1 MRLVY
6 ANFRTSPAHF
16 YMTTY
21 WTGLSALKQACIL
34 VLAWGC
40 VLAVFAQDAP
50 SSATDFQSLATAAAN
65 AREAGK
71 TDEAIRD
78 YQAAV
83 QVHPDWA
90 EGWWYLGTLR
100 YEEKEFSE
108 ARPSFQKVVEFLPAM
123 GAAWNFL
130 GLCEFEIQ
138 DYPDARSHLEKGQAL
153 GGADDPEIARVATY
167 HLGLLRIK
175 AGEFEA
181 ASTLLAASFTDAQI
195 PEQVRNALGLALLR
209 VPLLPTE
216 IDPSQD
222 ALLHAAGEAAALAA
236 KGDAFKS
243 IESLA
248 ALVRSYPNT
257 PFVHYALGKALAN
270 AGRFEDALQQQR
282 METKLSPES
291 ALPLKEI
298 SSLETRL
305 KRPDAAQQAATKAAK
320 LQAKTPAVNAEI
332 ARLYASRSG
341 TPAASG
347 ENQGEGWREAM
358 VEYTSHRF
366 PEAITALKTWLQG
379 KPNDGTAWAVL
390 GLSEFEIKDYD
401 NALIHLQRGR
411 ELGFGGTADS
421 VQQANYRL
429 AMLLNRN
436 GQFERASALEAS
448 TTMTTGPLAKDVQ
461 FVMGM
466 TLLRI
471 ALFPEQVAEEN
482 RSIVGKAG
490 ETAGLLQSSRY
501 EEAFTNFRAML
512 TQAPNLPFLH
522 YAYGTA
528 LIAIS
533 RFEEAETEMRAELK
547 ISPRSELPYVRLA
560 SIALRQRRPADVL
573 APAQEALKLAP
584 GSAEAHYLLG
594 RAELDMGHAGD
605 AVRELETASKISPK
619 SAEIHFNLAKAY
631 TRAKLPEKAEAE
643 RAIFKEL
650 NEAAEQQR
658 SHAGNQAYEGPR
670 EANDLPTVDAVPR

>member
-1 MRLVY
+1 
-6 ANFRTSPAHF
+6 
-16 YMTTY
+16 MTTHRF
-21 WTGLSALKQACIL
+21 GLSALKQLWIL
-34 VLAWGC
+34 VVVCGC
-40 VLAVFAQDAP
+40 VFAALAQDAP
-50 SSATDFQSLATAAAN
+50 PSATDFQSLATDAAA

-78 YQAAV
+78 YQGAV
-83 QVHPDWA
+83 QARPDWA

-100 YEEKEFSE
+100 YGEKHFAE
-108 ARPSFQKVVEFLPAM
+108 ARPSFQKVVELLPGM

-130 GLCEFEIQ
+130 GLSEFETQ
-138 DYPDARSHLEKGQAL
+138 DYADSRIHLEKGQAL
-153 GGADDPEIARVATY
+153 GGADDLEIARVATY

-175 AGEFEA
+175 AGEFDV
-181 ASTLLAASFTDAQI
+181 ASTLLAASFTEAQI
-195 PEQVRNALGLALLR
+195 PEQVRNALGMAMLR
-209 VPLLPTE
+209 VPLLPME

-222 ALLHAAGEAAALAA
+222 ALLHAAGEAAALTA

-243 IESLA
+243 IESLV
-248 ALVRSYPNT
+248 ALAKSYPNT

-270 AGRFEDALQQQR
+270 AGRIDDALQQQR
-282 METKLSPES
+282 MEAKISPES
-291 ALPLKEI
+291 ALPLAEI

-305 KRPDAAQQAATKAAK
+305 KRADAARQASAKAAQLASK
-320 LQAKTPAVNAEI
+320 VPQVNAEI
-332 ARLYASRSG
+332 ARLYANHSG
-341 TPAASG
+341 TNAAATAG
-347 ENQGEGWREAM
+347 ESDSSGWREAM
-358 VEYTSHRF
+358 VEYTSNHF
-366 PEAITALKTWLQG
+366 PEAIAALKTWLQG

-390 GLSEFEIKDYD
+390 GLSEFEMKDYD

-411 ELGFGGTADS
+411 ELGFGGTTES
-421 VQQANYRL
+421 VQKANYRL

-436 GQFERASALEAS
+436 AQFERASALEAS
-448 TTMTTGPLAKDVQ
+448 TTMTTGPLAKEVQ

-471 ALFPEQVAEEN
+471 ALFPEQVVEEE
-482 RSIVGKAG
+482 RSIIEKAG
-490 ETAGLLQSSRY
+490 VTAGLLQSSQY
-501 EEAFTNFRAML
+501 EQAFANFQAML
-512 TQAPNLPFLH
+512 EQAPNMPFLH

-533 RFEEAETEMRAELK
+533 RFEEAETEMQAELR
-547 ISPRSELPYVRLA
+547 ISPKSELPYVRLA

-594 RAELDMGHAGD
+594 RAELEMGHIEN
-605 AVRELETASKISPK
+605 AVRELEAASKISPK

-631 TRAKLPEKAEAE
+631 ARAKLSEKAEGE

-650 NEAAEQQR
+650 NEAAELQR
-658 SHAGNQAYEGPR
+658 SHTGNQAYEGPR
-670 EANDLPTVDAVPR
+670 EANVLPTVDAPPR

>member
-1 MRLVY
+1 MT
-6 ANFRTSPAHF
+6 NHRTR
-16 YMTTY
+16 
-21 WTGLSALKQACIL
+21 LSALKQFWIL
-34 VLAWGC
+34 IAMC
-40 VLAVFAQDAP
+40 VCVFAAFAQDAP
-50 SSATDFQSLATAAAN
+50 PSSTDFQSLSTAAAA

-78 YQAAV
+78 YQDAV
-83 QVHPDWA
+83 QVRPDWA

-100 YEEKEFSE
+100 YEEKHFAE
-108 ARPSFQKVVEFLPAM
+108 ARTSFQKVVELLPGM

-130 GLCEFEIQ
+130 GLTEFETQ
-138 DYPDARSHLEKGQAL
+138 DYAAARTHLEKGQAL

-175 AGEFEA
+175 AGEFDS
-181 ASTLLAASFTDAQI
+181 ASALLAASFTETQI
-195 PEQVRNALGLALLR
+195 PEQVRNALGMAMLR
-209 VPLLPTE
+209 VPLLPTD

-222 ALLHAAGEAAALAA
+222 ALLHAAGEAAAFTA

-243 IESLA
+243 VESLA
-248 ALVRSYPNT
+248 ALEKSYPNT

-282 METKLSPES
+282 METKISPDS

-305 KRPDAAQQAATKAAK
+305 KRTDAARQASTKAAQ
-320 LQAKTPAVNAEI
+320 LASRTAQVNALT
-332 ARLYASRSG
+332 ARLYANRSS
-341 TPAASG
+341 TNPTAASESEG
-347 ENQGEGWREAM
+347 SGWREAM
-358 VEYTSHRF
+358 VEYTSNRF
-366 PEAITALKTWLQG
+366 PEAIAALKAWLQG

-411 ELGFGGTADS
+411 ELGFGGTAES
-421 VQQANYRL
+421 VQRANYRL
-429 AMLLNRN
+429 AMLLNRS

-448 TTMTTGPLAKDVQ
+448 TTMATGPLAKEVQ

-471 ALFPEQVAEEN
+471 ALFPEQVAEEK
-482 RSIVGKAG
+482 RSIVETAG
-490 ETAGLLQSSRY
+490 ETAGLLQSSQY
-501 EEAFTNFRAML
+501 EQAFTNFQAML
-512 TQAPNLPFLH
+512 KRAPNMPFLH

-547 ISPRSELPYVRLA
+547 ISPKSELPYVRLA
-560 SIALRQRRPADVL
+560 SIALRQRRPAEVL
-573 APAQEALKLAP
+573 APAQEALALAP
-584 GSAEAHYLLG
+584 ASAEAHYLMG
-594 RAELDMGHAGD
+594 RAELDMGHLEN

-650 NEAAEQQR
+650 NAAAEQQR
-658 SHAGNQAYEGPR
+658 SHTGNQAYEGPR
-670 EANDLPTVDAVPR
+670 EATDLPAVDAAPR

>member
-1 MRLVY
+1 
-6 ANFRTSPAHF
+6 
-16 YMTTY
+16 MTTHRI
-21 WTGLSALKQACIL
+21 GLSALKQVWIL
-34 VLAWGC
+34 VVVCGC
-40 VLAVFAQDAP
+40 VFAAFTQDAP
-50 SSATDFQSLATAAAN
+50 PPATDFQPLATAAAA

-78 YQAAV
+78 YQGAV
-83 QVHPDWA
+83 QARPDWA

-100 YEEKEFSE
+100 YEEKHFAE
-108 ARPSFQKVVEFLPAM
+108 ARPSFQKVVELLPGM

-130 GLCEFEIQ
+130 GLSEFETQ
-138 DYPDARSHLEKGQAL
+138 DYANSRTHLEKGQAL

-175 AGEFEA
+175 AGEFDA
-181 ASTLLAASFTDAQI
+181 ASTLLAASFTEAQI
-195 PEQVRNALGLALLR
+195 PEQVRNALGLAMLR
-209 VPLLPTE
+209 VPFLPME

-222 ALLHAAGEAAALAA
+222 ALLHAAGEAAALMA

-248 ALVRSYPNT
+248 ALAKSYPNT
-257 PFVHYALGKALAN
+257 PFVHYALGRALASG
-270 AGRFEDALQQQR
+270 GRLEDALQQQR
-282 METKLSPES
+282 METKISPES
-291 ALPLKEI
+291 ALPLAEI
-298 SSLETRL
+298 SSLEARL
-305 KRPDAAQQAATKAAK
+305 RRTDAARQASAKAAQLAPK
-320 LQAKTPAVNAEI
+320 APEVNAAL
-332 ARLYASRSG
+332 ARLYANRFG
-341 TPAASG
+341 RNATAG
-347 ENQGEGWREAM
+347 ESDGAGWRDAM
-358 VEYTSHRF
+358 VEYTSNRF
-366 PEAITALKTWLQG
+366 PETIAALKAWLQG

-390 GLSEFEIKDYD
+390 GLSEFEMKDYD

-411 ELGFGGTADS
+411 ELGFGGTAES

-429 AMLLNRN
+429 AMLLNRS

-448 TTMTTGPLAKDVQ
+448 TTMTTGPLAKEVK

-471 ALFPEQVAEEN
+471 PLFPEQVADER
-482 RSIVGKAG
+482 RSIVDKAG
-490 ETAGLLQSSRY
+490 ETAGLLQSSQY
-501 EEAFTNFRAML
+501 EQAFTNFQAML
-512 TQAPNLPFLH
+512 KQAPDMPFVH

-533 RFEEAETEMRAELK
+533 RFEEAETEMRTELK
-547 ISPRSELPYVRLA
+547 ISPKSELPYVRLA

-594 RAELDMGHAGD
+594 RAALEMGQIEN
-605 AVRELETASKISPK
+605 AVRELESASKISPK

-631 TRAKLPEKAEAE
+631 ARAKLPEKAEAE

-658 SHAGNQAYEGPR
+658 SHTGNQAYEGPR
-670 EANDLPTVDAVPR
+670 EATDLPTVDAAPR